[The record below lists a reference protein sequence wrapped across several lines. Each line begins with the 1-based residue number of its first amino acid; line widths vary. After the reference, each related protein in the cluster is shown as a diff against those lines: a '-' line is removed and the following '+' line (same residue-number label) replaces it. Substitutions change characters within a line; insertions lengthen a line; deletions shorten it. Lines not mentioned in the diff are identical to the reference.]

1 MYIYRLNKREL
12 FKIPLLRYGA
22 FSLALGVL
30 FYFVGIGHATYMQEH
45 ELQATTAVVTPALV
59 TDVNSPALDTAVFT
73 YNQVQEDRVGLLAT
87 KISREFPL
95 AAQDASKFAMWIIFA
110 ADKHHVDEIL
120 LASIIAAESSY
131 RTNAVSEKG
140 AIGPAQII
148 PRFWESFCAPLN
160 LHEPGDNIE
169 CSARILAHLGELCDA
184 DESCIIQSYN
194 MGFSRVQTGQM
205 FPCVE
210 RYQEK
215 IEHFKTLYM
224 AGVYEECSCQNSDC
238 TDCCFHIAQYPE

>member
-59 TDVNSPALDTAVFT
+59 TDVNSPAPDATDFT
-73 YNQVQEDRVGLLAT
+73 SNQVQEDRIGWFAA
-87 KISREFPL
+87 KISREFPQ
-95 AAQDASKFAMWIIFA
+95 AAQDATKFATWITAA
-110 ADKHHVDEIL
+110 ADKHQVDDLL

-131 RTNAVSEKG
+131 RTTAVSDKG

-148 PRFWESFCAPLN
+148 PRFWAVFCEPLN

-169 CSARILAHLGELCDA
+169 CSAHILSYLGELCDG
-184 DESCIIQSYN
+184 DESCVIQSYN
-194 MGFSRVQTGQM
+194 MGFPRVKAGKQ
-205 FPCVE
+205 FSCVARYEEKVE
-210 RYQEK
+210 R
-215 IEHFKTLYM
+215 FKTLFSCGY
-224 AGVYEECSCQNSDC
+224 YEACACQNQKCD
-238 TDCCFHIAQYPE
+238 DCFHIALQPQ